1 MQFSAKKKITFSFLI
16 LAFLIF
22 CFLILNKAL
31 NEDKIYSPKLEKNK
45 NSYLPDFNLPQLFSS
60 DQVLLSEIV
69 KQKDFSLVNIWAS
82 WCIPCR
88 DEHIF
93 LMTLKKNE
101 KIEIIG
107 LNYKDKEKNAKKFL
121 NELGNPYN
129 KILSDPDGTISI
141 EWGAYGVPES
151 FLIHKDKVIKK
162 IIGPLNDSSFKEIE
176 RLVK

>member
-1 MQFSAKKKITFSFLI
+1 MRVKILLPIFVIFFLVI
-16 LAFLIF
+16 FLIF
-22 CFLILNKAL
+22 YKGLNHTNIYTPKIILNENIPLFKTIEFQSD
-31 NEDKIYSPKLEKNK
+31 NEITSKEVFSGNDY
-45 NSYLPDFNLPQLFSS
+45 YLL
-60 DQVLLSEIV
+60 
-69 KQKDFSLVNIWAS
+69 NIWAS

-88 DEHIF
+88 DEHNF
-93 LMTLKKNE
+93 LMKLKKNE

-121 NELGNPYN
+121 NEFGNPYK
-129 KILSDPDGTISI
+129 KILSDSDGTISI

-151 FLIHKDKVIKK
+151 FLIHKNKVIKK

>member
-1 MQFSAKKKITFSFLI
+1 MRVKILLPIFVIFFLVI
-16 LAFLIF
+16 FLIF
-22 CFLILNKAL
+22 YKGLNHTNIYTPKIIS
-31 NEDKIYSPKLEKNK
+31 NENIPLFKIIEFQSDNEITSKEVFSGNDY
-45 NSYLPDFNLPQLFSS
+45 YLL
-60 DQVLLSEIV
+60 
-69 KQKDFSLVNIWAS
+69 NIWAS

-88 DEHIF
+88 DEHNF
-93 LMTLKKNE
+93 LMKLKKNE
-101 KIEIIG
+101 KIEMIG

-121 NELGNPYN
+121 NELGDPYT
-129 KILSDPDGTISI
+129 KILSDSDGTISI

>member
-1 MQFSAKKKITFSFLI
+1 MRVKILLPIFVIFFLVI
-16 LAFLIF
+16 FLIF
-22 CFLILNKAL
+22 YKGLNHTNIYTPKIIP
-31 NEDKIYSPKLEKNK
+31 NENIPLFKTIEFQSDNEITSKEVFSGNNY
-45 NSYLPDFNLPQLFSS
+45 YLL
-60 DQVLLSEIV
+60 
-69 KQKDFSLVNIWAS
+69 NIWAS

-88 DEHIF
+88 EEHIF

-121 NELGNPYN
+121 NELGDPYK
-129 KILSDPDGTISI
+129 KILSDSDGTISI

-151 FLIHKDKVIKK
+151 FLIHKNKVIKK

>member
-1 MQFSAKKKITFSFLI
+1 MRVKILLPIFVIFFLVI
-16 LAFLIF
+16 FLIF
-22 CFLILNKAL
+22 YKGLNHTNIYIPKIIP
-31 NEDKIYSPKLEKNK
+31 NENIPLFKTIEFQSDNEITSKEVFSGNDY
-45 NSYLPDFNLPQLFSS
+45 YLL
-60 DQVLLSEIV
+60 
-69 KQKDFSLVNIWAS
+69 NIWAS

-88 DEHIF
+88 DEHNF
-93 LMTLKKNE
+93 LMKLKKNE

-121 NELGNPYN
+121 NEFGNPYK
-129 KILSDPDGTISI
+129 KILSDSDGTISI

>member
-1 MQFSAKKKITFSFLI
+1 MRVKILLPIFVIFFLVI
-16 LAFLIF
+16 FLIF
-22 CFLILNKAL
+22 YKGLNHTNIYTPKIIP
-31 NEDKIYSPKLEKNK
+31 NENIPLFKTIEFQSDNEITSKEVFSGNDY
-45 NSYLPDFNLPQLFSS
+45 YLL
-60 DQVLLSEIV
+60 
-69 KQKDFSLVNIWAS
+69 NIWAS

-88 DEHIF
+88 EEHIF
-93 LMTLKKNE
+93 LMKLKKNE

-121 NELGNPYN
+121 NELGDPYK
-129 KILSDPDGTISI
+129 KILSDSDGTISI

-151 FLIHKDKVIKK
+151 FLIHKDRVIKK